1 MSIASTLLRRSEAPA
16 RSRHP
21 NELDL
26 MRVERSIA
34 RRSRYRYVR
43 PTVLPVVDG
52 YVIRSACCSRKIDSE
67 GGEIDVALL
76 QWNEASCEWSL
87 LRKDHDNGCWLEDSR
102 YARLPELFIRLNAD
116 PQKLFWQ

>member
-34 RRSRYRYVR
+34 QRARYRYVE
-43 PTVLPVVDG
+43 PTVTPVVDG
-52 YVIRSACCSRKIDSE
+52 YLIRSACCSRKIDPE

-76 QWNEASCEWSL
+76 QWNETTGEWLL
-87 LRKDHDNGCWLEDSR
+87 LRKDHDAGCWLEDSR
-102 YARLPELFIRLNAD
+102 FARLPELFNRLNAD